1 MSRDR
6 THPERTLPGGAHEPT
21 SYNLIDWMPIDWS
34 THQRLFIL
42 VLHRLLHGDRK
53 TMKLAHEKETLPHR
67 QFCIRTVARKMGS
80 SISTVK
86 RLITWARKHD
96 IISARR
102 HERGTKY
109 DWCLSVNLY
118 ELLEAGRI
126 LGKQKRR
133 ADQKAAE
140 QVRTAI
146 ATASEA
152 PESAVQGGV
161 SVTPGGVSVTSPT
174 RKKDGFKKDEIKNP
188 AEPGPVSL
196 IKPKQDE
203 TDLQRQERIR
213 RSYREQ
219 KAAVASLVASEKA
232 LIRQAAAGGLNWYDQ
247 AYA

>member
-1 MSRDR
+1 V
-6 THPERTLPGGAHEPT
+6 TP
-21 SYNLIDWMPIDWS
+21 
-34 THQRLFIL
+34 
-42 VLHRLLHGDRK
+42 
-53 TMKLAHEKETLPHR
+53 
-67 QFCIRTVARKMGS
+67 
-80 SISTVK
+80 
-86 RLITWARKHD
+86 
-96 IISARR
+96 
-102 HERGTKY
+102 
-109 DWCLSVNLY
+109 
-118 ELLEAGRI
+118 
-126 LGKQKRR
+126 
-133 ADQKAAE
+133 
-140 QVRTAI
+140 
-146 ATASEA
+146 
-152 PESAVQGGV
+152 GGV